1 MLNGKNIVIIGG
13 TSGMGRAA
21 ALAFVA
27 AGARVVVTGL
37 DADSCAEAADALGE
51 KGLAIQSDA
60 TREGTAEA
68 AIESCRK
75 KWGALHGLYH
85 LAGGS
90 GRKFGDGPLHEMSFA
105 GWNATLELN
114 LSSMMLSNRAAVR
127 TFLEQGS
134 GGAILNMGSVLGESP
149 SPTYFTTHAYAA
161 AKSAVIGFSK
171 SIAAHYAKDN
181 IRVNV
186 IAPALMAT
194 PMARR
199 AAQNE
204 EILNFIRSKQPLDK
218 GRIGRAEDTVGAATL
233 LLSDQAGFITGQVL
247 RVDGGWSISEG
258 QIPKP

>member
-233 LLSDQAGFITGQVL
+233 LLSDQAGFITVQVL